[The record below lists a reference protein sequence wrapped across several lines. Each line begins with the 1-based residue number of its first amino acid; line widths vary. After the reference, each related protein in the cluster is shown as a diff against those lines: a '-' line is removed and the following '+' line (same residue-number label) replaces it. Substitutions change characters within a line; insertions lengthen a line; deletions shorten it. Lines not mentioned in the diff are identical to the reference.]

1 MKKIFLSLFISTLTI
16 GSYAQNEVG
25 FGPAIGVNTEAPP
38 VQRNQPTII
47 NQTNYL
53 TPNNIMIPVKPN
65 VPTNGYTTTPTVNS
79 SNTDSYV
86 PSDVNYKPIYKSDAV
101 AQVKAQ
107 DTSEA
112 VVTPVKKQGSLF
124 EECMIRSSKMLDV
137 LDALKKMPEKD
148 RVSTLFKSGY
158 WSELSEVEK
167 DQMLQTIADMS
178 GVDESKYLVIKGKM
192 AGSFE
197 RECLDL
203 AKTN

>member
-25 FGPAIGVNTEAPP
+25 FGPAIGVGTETPS
-38 VQRNQPTII
+38 VQKNPPTII

-53 TPNNIMIPVKPN
+53 TPNNTMIPVRPS
-65 VPTNGYTTTPTVNS
+65 VPTNGYTTPNVDNS
-79 SNTDSYV
+79 NADSYV
-86 PSDVNYKPIYKSDAV
+86 PPDVNYKPIYKNDAV
-101 AQVKAQ
+101 TQVKSP
-107 DTSEA
+107 TVSVEN
-112 VVTPVKKQGSLF
+112 VTPAQKQGSLF

-137 LDALKKMPEKD
+137 LDALKQMPEKD

-197 RECLDL
+197 KECLEL